1 MKTSNRRNF
10 LKKVAVTAAS
20 AVAVPG
26 LVKAASEFGGTGTD
40 DALAASAPGYGGL
53 IVPKGEGLRI
63 TGTFLDEISHDIPH
77 QNWGEKEWDADFRHM
92 K

>member
-53 IVPKGEGLRI
+53 IVP
-63 TGTFLDEISHDIPH
+63 
-77 QNWGEKEWDADFRHM
+77 
-92 K
+92 

>member
-26 LVKAASEFGGTGTD
+26 LVKAASEFGGTARTM
-40 DALAASAPGYGGL
+40 PW
-53 IVPKGEGLRI
+53 PHPLR
-63 TGTFLDEISHDIPH
+63 GMA
-77 QNWGEKEWDADFRHM
+77 G
-92 K
+92 

>member
-53 IVPKGEGLRI
+53 IVPKVRGCASRVRSSTKFRTTSRTR
-63 TGTFLDEISHDIPH
+63 TGARRSGTQISAI
-77 QNWGEKEWDADFRHM
+77 
-92 K
+92 